1 MDWPQTRRLTYGFFT
16 QTRGPLSDLLLE
28 GTSLFN
34 QGDSFSDEQAALALI
49 VHEAGSDAGVIV
61 SEAESLVEAEE
72 AASREIT
79 PDNSWWAVMNSPG
92 LDVSSKMSGV
102 PSKNDI
108 IYIALLKKQD
118 S

>member
-1 MDWPQTRRLTYGFFT
+1 MDWPQTRRLTYRFFPN
-16 QTRGPLSDLLLE
+16 QTTGPLSDLLLE

-61 SEAESLVEAEE
+61 SEAESSVEAEE

-79 PDNSWWAVMNSPG
+79 PDNSWWAVANSVG
-92 LDVSSKMSGV
+92 LNLSSEISGV
-102 PSKNDI
+102 PSKNNI
-108 IYIALLKKQD
+108 I
-118 S
+118 